1 MVPAERGYQQNFLA
15 TRKEFIKNHLNE
27 AANFS
32 VALDVVGLVSE
43 YLAMPYRVYI
53 DESGDHTFNA
63 VEDPTRRYLGLTAVV
78 FRKSDYR
85 PAVPRNLED
94 LKSRHFP
101 YDVDKPFP
109 LIRSA
114 IKQGRSHFWA
124 LRDPGK
130 RGRWEVD
137 LLQFLTYC
145 SMQVFTVVYDKLSH
159 STHNPGAAQVPY
171 NVSLA
176 LLLEAVARW
185 LSVQNNGVA
194 DIMLE
199 SRNRTLDEQLRA
211 VYQELRNLETDDLTP
226 TILKTVYPAD
236 ELLFGTKEQNIAGL
250 QIADLLA
257 AEQKMLTV
265 LESRGADSVEI
276 SSFGQQINHAVAY
289 KVNAEGRLLV

>member
-1 MVPAERGYQQNFLA
+1 MP
-15 TRKEFIKNHLNE
+15 
-27 AANFS
+27 
-32 VALDVVGLVSE
+32 GLVPE
-43 YLAMPYRVYI
+43 YLYMSYRVYI

-63 VEDPTRRYLGLTAVV
+63 VEHPTRRYLGLTAVV
-78 FRKSDYR
+78 FRKSDYS
-85 PAVPRNLED
+85 PTVPRNLED

-101 YDVDKPFP
+101 YDVDRPFS

-114 IKQGRSHFWA
+114 IKQGRSHFWV

-159 STHNPGAAQVPY
+159 STHNPVAAQVPY
-171 NVSLA
+171 HVSLA

-199 SRNRTLDEQLRA
+199 SRNRTLDGQLRA
-211 VYQELRNLETDDLTP
+211 VYQDLRNLGTDAITP
-226 TILKTVYPAD
+226 THLKTVYPAN

-265 LESRGADSVEI
+265 LETGGADHVEI
-276 SSFGQQINHAVAY
+276 SSFGQKINYAVAH